1 MEEICDLIYEK
12 YTSIQNLHS
21 GLCMFTMGLPA
32 SGKTTNAAKV
42 LKEFGIKN
50 DNIIHL
56 DPDNILEELR
66 TIMETSNLQLLNKQS
81 IIISSKIF
89 NRIINSEEKF
99 SVIYYGTG
107 KSWASYQTMINKA
120 KKNKYNVGLINVT
133 LDLETAIKR
142 NSLRKRTVGRNVI
155 VSINNRLK
163 TPLSNKK
170 KKTPKKYH
178 GKTNFEVLSSLVDFV
193 YNIDSTN
200 ISPTIIRAKGKEKK
214 KKKSRKKRKL

>member
-21 GLCMFTMGLPA
+21 GLCMFTMGIPA

-66 TIMETSNLQLLNKQS
+66 TIIETSNLQLLNKQS
-81 IIISSKIF
+81 VIISSKIF
-89 NRIINSEEKF
+89 NRIINSEEQF

-120 KKNKYNVGLINVT
+120 KKYKYNVGLINVT

-163 TPLSNKK
+163 KPLSN
-170 KKTPKKYH
+170 KKTPKKYI

-200 ISPTIIRAKGKEKK
+200 ISTTIIRAKGKEKK
-214 KKKSRKKRKL
+214 KKKSKKKKNL